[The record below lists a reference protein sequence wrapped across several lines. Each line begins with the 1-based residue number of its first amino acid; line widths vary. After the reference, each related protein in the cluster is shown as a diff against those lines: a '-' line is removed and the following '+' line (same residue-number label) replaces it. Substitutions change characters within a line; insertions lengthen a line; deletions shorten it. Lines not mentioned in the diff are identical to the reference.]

1 MPAAVPTTAAA
12 ARRREPELPNR
23 RRDILLAAERLFA
36 QRGYHAVSLR
46 DIAAEASVQVALVGY
61 YYGAKHELYHAIFES
76 WLPSIEQ
83 RRAQLDEAMRTGP
96 KAADA
101 LERVLDAFIGPLVA
115 LHADPAGQC
124 FARMAAR
131 DLAAPTPESEQA
143 QHEFFDPM
151 AHAFIDALQ
160 RLFPKRSRADV
171 AWGYQFML
179 GAVLHFL
186 SDVRIERLSL
196 GTAVA
201 ADPARKDMLQAFVA
215 AGLRGVLGVA
225 RVSPRNSSSAR
236 RKARTP

>member
-1 MPAAVPTTAAA
+1 M
-12 ARRREPELPNR
+12 
-23 RRDILLAAERLFA
+23 
-36 QRGYHAVSLR
+36 
-46 DIAAEASVQVALVGY
+46 
-61 YYGAKHELYHAIFES
+61 
-76 WLPSIEQ
+76 
-83 RRAQLDEAMRTGP
+83 
-96 KAADA
+96 
-101 LERVLDAFIGPLVA
+101 LDAFIGPLVA

-215 AGLRGVLGVA
+215 AGLRGVLGA
-225 RVSPRNSSSAR
+225 APTAP
-236 RKARTP
+236 RTPSSPTKGTHPMSRRFVDLSIYLENDVASDPPGLEPKISYFTHEHTFEQIAPFFPGLRQQDLPDGEGWAVEKVELSTHNGTHLDAP